1 VNFDRLK
8 NREDVRVVEMTPDNR
23 DRLAGEIIAWI
34 DSRFGS
40 GTA

>member
-1 VNFDRLK
+1 VDVNRLK
-8 NREDVRVVEMTPDNR
+8 NREDVRVIEMTPDNR
-23 DRLAGEIIAWI
+23 DRLAGEIIGWI